1 MADTDP
7 NEFVYITHNN
17 VNAIGGPVT
26 RRAFEEVHK
35 AKGWKLATAEQVE
48 AAESGAPLKP
58 SSTPAK

>member
-1 MADTDP
+1 MPDTDP

-26 RRAFEEVHK
+26 RQAFEEVHK

-48 AAESGAPLKP
+48 AAERGETLKP
-58 SSTPAK
+58 TSTPVK